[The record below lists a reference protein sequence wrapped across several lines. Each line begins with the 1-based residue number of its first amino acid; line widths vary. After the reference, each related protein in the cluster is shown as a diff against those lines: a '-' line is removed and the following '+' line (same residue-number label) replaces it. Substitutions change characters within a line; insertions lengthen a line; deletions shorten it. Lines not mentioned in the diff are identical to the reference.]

1 MLFVR
6 CFRPTQWLVLVGLCF
21 SLHPAVRAADPVPPI
36 PAAPFDFANP
46 KLLTGTLYATG
57 SSSEKVLYRF
67 QRTATQEGH
76 TVRVERKFTDPD
88 GSVAAVEHVVYES
101 GQLTAYEMKEFQ
113 AGVSGTIEIA
123 PDPKNRARQKLFIG
137 YTNGLTPPK
146 GSAQTLPDNL
156 VIDDTLYPFML
167 AHWDELMK
175 GHAVKFHFV
184 SLEMKKAYGF
194 RLVKA
199 GQTTMHGHTHIQIKM
214 EPSNPFVTLAVN
226 PLIFTVEKEGDH
238 RMVSYLGRT
247 TPRVKKGE
255 AWKYLDAETVFD
267 W

>member
-1 MLFVR
+1 MCFVR
-6 CFRPTQWLVLVGLCF
+6 SFRPAPWLVLVGLCF
-21 SLHPAVRAADPVPPI
+21 SLHPAVRAADI
-36 PAAPFDFANP
+36 ASPAPSAPFDFANP
-46 KLLTGTLYATG
+46 KLLTGTLYETG

-67 QRTATQEGH
+67 QRTAVQDGH
-76 TVRVERKFTDPD
+76 TVRVERKFTSPD
-88 GSVAAVEHVVYES
+88 GSVAAVEQVVYES
-101 GQLTAYEMKEFQ
+101 GQLAWYEMKEFQ
-113 AGVSGTIEIA
+113 AGVSGTIAIA
-123 PDPKNRARQKLFIG
+123 PDPKNPARQKLFIG

-146 GSAQTLPDNL
+146 GGAQTLPDNL

-194 RLVKA
+194 RLEKA

-214 EPSNPFVTLAVN
+214 EPTNPFVTRVVN

-238 RMVSYLGRT
+238 RIVSYTGRT